1 MESGGGAE
9 SVDAGSQTEGNG
21 NPPSDALT
29 STDDLR
35 AGIAQTYGLGPMG
48 QYSPSLSMGR
58 FGNFYSSFQ
67 SAPPPK
73 VRERRNP
80 FVLQTFLKQN
90 MGVNVYQPTGYS
102 VQRDLQAADNLQQD
116 QFFATNTAQ
125 DPVDAAFSTGKPML
139 DKKIK
144 DAPRPEEEGRL
155 VKETDLRRRAIHVS
169 KGRKDQYDYDLKG

>member
-1 MESGGGAE
+1 MESSGGAE
-9 SVDAGSQTEGNG
+9 SVDAGSQTDGGES
-21 NPPSDALT
+21 PSSDALT

-67 SAPPPK
+67 SAPPPR

-116 QFFATNTAQ
+116 QFFVTSNAQ
-125 DPVDAAFSTGKPML
+125 DPVDAAFATGKPML